1 MLLKKIAQFTLF
13 SSIYIAACAVAL
25 SIETNILL
33 HLPLNN
39 ISFYCF
45 VFGATLVQYNLH
57 YIVKKTAVEGSER
70 LEWSLHNKALHTA
83 MFLTGCILIIISLFS
98 FRLQHFYV
106 LSILG
111 VIAFLYSYPAL
122 PFGKKR
128 RIKEYG
134 LLKILTLALLWTL
147 VTVWFPVSNMVVDK
161 TLYLVIFCERFVFM
175 FVLCLLFDIRDIE
188 IDRKETIRTLPV
200 ILGRYT
206 SYKLAILAL
215 FLFLLIVFSHFLYS
229 GETAVLAA
237 LALSAIT
244 TLVAIDYSR
253 RNNSDFLYLAG
264 IDGMML
270 IQAGLIYLVTVKL

>member
-1 MLLKKIAQFTLF
+1 
-13 SSIYIAACAVAL
+13 
-25 SIETNILL
+25 
-33 HLPLNN
+33 
-39 ISFYCF
+39 
-45 VFGATLVQYNLH
+45 
-57 YIVKKTAVEGSER
+57 
-70 LEWSLHNKALHTA
+70 
-83 MFLTGCILIIISLFS
+83 MFLTGCILTIISLFS

-188 IDRKETIRTLPV
+188 IDMKETIRTLPV

-229 GETAVLAA
+229 GETAVFAA

-244 TLVAIDYSR
+244 TFVAIDYSR